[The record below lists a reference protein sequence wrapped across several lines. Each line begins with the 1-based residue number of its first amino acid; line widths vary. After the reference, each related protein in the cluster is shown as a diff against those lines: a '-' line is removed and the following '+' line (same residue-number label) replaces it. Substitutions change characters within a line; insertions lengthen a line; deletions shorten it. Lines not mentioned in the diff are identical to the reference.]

1 MTAAAPKA
9 KKLKKVAKP
18 VLESP
23 PADGNHPGMS
33 PFARALGSTDF
44 QTREKGLQ
52 ALAHFLTRKSE
63 LKQADMMKIWKGLFY
78 CFWHSDKQPV
88 QAELAQRLAAMLTRL
103 NEQTAYLYFTCFLD
117 TMRREWFGIDRLRL
131 DKFLMLI
138 RRFVH
143 QMLLCLKAAKW
154 RQELVVRYTAYL
166 QAQVVLPDD
175 TVPAVGLAYHLN
187 DVLLDELRGA
197 AGGEAVPAAALEALL
212 APFAAALAAGEQAM
226 LNRISEGLFDS
237 LLAELAA
244 PTDDSRY
251 LAQLDVAALAAA
263 LFEMGAEQSTRA
275 RNRQVLYDLS
285 NSLERLQRKRQ
296 RVDTGAEAGPSS
308 KAAAGA
314 AAAAAPAGK
323 MTKKQQRAAAA
334 AEAARAAEEEAHHA
348 NGVAAAGGGKKGKQH
363 KVPLDAVA
371 LHELHEHQHH
381 EQEEAAKHAH
391 EHEQQHKKAAA
402 TPATGKK
409 AGGKKGGRGEVAG
422 EEDGE
427 QVASG
432 SAAPTPVGKG
442 GKAQIREPTS
452 GQKAALR
459 AVLAGMGNG
468 AEPASAA
475 KSNKKGAKA
484 AAARAAEDGEGPA
497 AAVTPAAAAGK
508 TSALGK
514 RGAPGS
520 NTATPAANGA
530 AEQKTPAAGATTAK
544 KKGVVINLKKN
555 LYFEHGGPV
564 PEPDIRT
571 PPPLRAKGGI
581 LKKGSV
587 MQHAKT
593 CPPKG
598 SAAAAAATRGAPG
611 SAGAKG
617 SGGRVLPKQARRA
630 SAALFF

>member
-1 MTAAAPKA
+1 
-9 KKLKKVAKP
+9 
-18 VLESP
+18 
-23 PADGNHPGMS
+23 MS

-52 ALAHFLTRKSE
+52 ALAHFLTRKTE
-63 LKQADMMKIWKGLFY
+63 LKQTDMMKIWKGLFY

-88 QAELAQRLAAMLTRL
+88 QAELAQRLAAMLTKL

-154 RQELVVRYTAYL
+154 RQELVSRYTAYL
-166 QAQVVLPDD
+166 QSQVVLPSD

-187 DVLLDELRGA
+187 DLLLDELRGA
-197 AGGEAVPAAALEALL
+197 ADGQPVPAEALAALL

-244 PTDDSRY
+244 PTDDSPY
-251 LAQLDVAALAAA
+251 LSQLDVAALAAA
-263 LFEMGAEQSTRA
+263 LFEMGAEQRTRA

-285 NSLERLQRKRQ
+285 SSLERLQRKRQ

-308 KAAAGA
+308 KG
-314 AAAAAPAGK
+314 AAAPAGK
-323 MTKKQQRAAAA
+323 MNKKQQRAAAA
-334 AEAARAAEEEAHHA
+334 AEAARAAEEEAAAAAKEAHHA
-348 NGVAAAGGGKKGKQH
+348 NGGAAAGGKKGKQH

-381 EQEEAAKHAH
+381 EQEEAEKHTHAL
-391 EHEQQHKKAAA
+391 EQQHKKAAV

-409 AGGKKGGRGEVAG
+409 AGGKKGGRGDVAT

-427 QVASG
+427 QAAPA
-432 SAAPTPVGKG
+432 SAALTPAGKSSKAQAKEPTTGQKMALRSVVAGVGK
-442 GKAQIREPTS
+442 Q
-452 GQKAALR
+452 
-459 AVLAGMGNG
+459 

-475 KSNKKGAKA
+475 KSKKKGAKEQ
-484 AAARAAEDGEGPA
+484 AAEDGEGLA
-497 AAVTPAAAAGK
+497 AAVTPAASAGK

-520 NTATPAANGA
+520 NASTPAANGA
-530 AEQKTPAAGATTAK
+530 AEQTTPAAAGPSSANGKAQAGATTAK

-564 PEPDIRT
+564 PDPDIRT

-587 MQHAKT
+587 AQHAKT

-598 SAAAAAATRGAPG
+598 SAAAAVTRGAPD